1 MKQMIVLAATV
12 ALGVYLFR
20 LIAGEQDD
28 SLLGILQQ
36 AWQSELAVRT
46 TGP

>member
-1 MKQMIVLAATV
+1 MKQMIVMAATV
-12 ALGVYLFR
+12 ALGVFLFR
-20 LIAGEQDD
+20 LIAGGQDD

-46 TGP
+46 ITQ

>member
-28 SLLGILQQ
+28 SLLGILQH